1 MHLYMEDDLHALY
14 DLLTAD
20 VKSRLGLHFLMRAN
34 QHVFIA
40 TAMTSTDFIS

>member
-20 VKSRLGLHFLMRAN
+20 VKSRLGLHFLIRVN
-34 QHVFIA
+34 QHVFIVIP
-40 TAMTSTDFIS
+40 MTSTGFIA